1 MTRISYTSRHHTP
14 STSGARGKTRL
25 RSLAVIGVLFATI
38 LMVSGCCA
46 GVCRPGPPPIGAG
59 VQQHGSAQVEAV
71 SRA

>member
-25 RSLAVIGVLFATI
+25 RFLVVIGVLLATI
-38 LMVSGCCA
+38 LTVSGCCA
-46 GVCRPGPPPIGAG
+46 GYCSSGRPPVGAG